1 MLESL
6 EFEYL
11 TRLFA
16 FNKLAAIILTQNRA
30 TINFKHL
37 FIFIFI
43 KIIKLNILKI
53 F

>member
-11 TRLFA
+11 TMLFA
-16 FNKLAAIILTQNRA
+16 FKLAAIILIQNRA